1 VSEPQHPSKAK
12 WKWPAPAKSG
22 AGRFMRRGIV
32 CGILPVG
39 VSLLVAATAS
49 PPPDGLVY
57 RDGPPPGFSG
67 GFGEDHCQACHFGD
81 KVNARPGM
89 LTISA
94 PKRYLPGETYPV
106 AVTLTRPGMVVG
118 GFELTSRFEK
128 GGAQAGT
135 MSFANGE
142 GDQERVKLMTDRGVQ
157 YAHHSRAGTR
167 LTARNVARWTVRW
180 TAPASGGIVLFH
192 AAANA
197 ANEDDSQFGDYIYT
211 AMARSVATEASR
223 ARRSR

>member
-1 VSEPQHPSKAK
+1 
-12 WKWPAPAKSG
+12 
-22 AGRFMRRGIV
+22 MRRGIV

-39 VSLLVAATAS
+39 VSLLAAATIS
-49 PPPDGLVY
+49 PPPDGLAY

-81 KVNARPGM
+81 KVNVRPGM

-94 PKRYLPGETYPV
+94 PRRYSPGETYRV
-106 AVTLTRPGMVVG
+106 TVTLTRPGMAIG

-135 MSFANGE
+135 MTLADGE
-142 GDQERVKLMTDRGVQ
+142 GEGEGEQERVKLMTDRGVQ
-157 YAHHSRAGTR
+157 YAHHSRPGTR

-180 TAPASGGIVLFH
+180 TAPASGGIVRFH
-192 AAANA
+192 AAGNA

-211 AMARSVATEASR
+211 ATARSVATQASR
-223 ARRSR
+223 ERRSR